1 MAISLLPGPAD
12 IADFIIVGCIF
23 ALLTLGLN
31 LQWGYSGLFNAGV
44 ASFFAV
50 GAYVTAILITPP
62 APPVVGV
69 YPGHLGGFSWPFLP
83 ALVVSGVI
91 AGIAGL
97 LIAIPTLRLRADYLA
112 IATLGLGQVILLVLL
127 NDEPLSGGSFGIYQI
142 PRLFGDMGLPYVQ
155 VEIGIAVVALAL
167 LGVVVLALWYFGRS
181 PWARV
186 LKAIRE
192 DEDAAEMLGKDT
204 FGFKLQAFVLGCVLM
219 GVAGSLFT
227 VFEAF
232 IEPVQS
238 FAPFITFTVWAMLIL
253 GGSGNHLGAIL
264 GAFLFYFLQ
273 WFTVRIQ
280 IQSSGANL
288 QGAAAWLV
296 TELPYIRLMVVG
308 LILILFMIFRPEGIL
323 REKART
329 VRRRST

>member
-1 MAISLLPGPAD
+1 MAINLLPGPAD
-12 IADFIIVGCIF
+12 LADFVTLGCIF
-23 ALLTLGLN
+23 ALLSLGLN

-62 APPVVGV
+62 APAVPGV
-69 YPGHLGGFSWPFLP
+69 YPGHLGGYSWPFIP
-83 ALVVSGVI
+83 ALIVSGVI
-91 AGIAGL
+91 AGITGL

-142 PRLFGDMGLPYVQ
+142 PRLFGDMGLSFFQ
-155 VEIGIAVVALAL
+155 VEVLIALVALAILGIALIL
-167 LGVVVLALWYFGRS
+167 LTYFGRS

-192 DEDAAEMLGKDT
+192 DEDAAEVLGKDT

-232 IEPVQS
+232 IDPVHS
-238 FAPFITFTVWAMLIL
+238 LAPFNTFTVWAMLIL
-253 GGSGNHLGAIL
+253 GGSGNNVGAIL

-288 QGAAAWLV
+288 QGAAAWV
-296 TELPYIRLMVVG
+296 VGELPYLRLMIVG
-308 LILILFMIFRPEGIL
+308 AILIIFMIYRPQGIL

-329 VRRRST
+329 VRRRSA